1 MTREEF
7 TIHLRDAQEP
17 LRRFLLSLCAGDS
30 FTADDIAQDACVK
43 AYLAMDRFRG
53 EARFSTWLFRIAYNS
68 WCNRK
73 YNSRA
78 EGLVNSDISRIQDD
92 CSADAAFKYQHL
104 YQAIDGLKPN
114 EKAAILLFYM
124 EDKSIKEIS
133 SIMGIPSGSV
143 KSLLSRGRTNLK
155 IKMK

>member
-7 TIHLRDAQEP
+7 TSHLRDVQEP
-17 LRRFLLSLCAGDS
+17 LRRFLLSLCEGDS

-43 AYLAMDRFRG
+43 AYLAIDRFRG
-53 EARFSTWLFRIAYNS
+53 EARFSTWIFRIAYNS

-73 YNSRA
+73 YERKACSL
-78 EGLVNSDISRIQDD
+78 EYQD
-92 CSADAAFKYQHL
+92 SASIPDEAGADDAFRYQAL
-104 YQAIDGLKPN
+104 YQAISSLKPN

-133 SIMGIPSGSV
+133 SIMDIPTGTV
-143 KSLLSRGRTNLK
+143 KSLLSRGRANLK
-155 IKMK
+155 IKIG